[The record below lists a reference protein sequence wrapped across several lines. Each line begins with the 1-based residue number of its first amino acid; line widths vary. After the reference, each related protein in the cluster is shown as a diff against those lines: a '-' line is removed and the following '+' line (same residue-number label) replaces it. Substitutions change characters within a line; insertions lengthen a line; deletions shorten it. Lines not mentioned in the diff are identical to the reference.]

1 MNRCQKSPAE
11 PKPPRVHIPRAQ
23 VIYTD
28 GESYWRDKR
37 RRQEL
42 ERAEFMAMVQA
53 GRVVIVRV

>member
-28 GESYWRDKR
+28 GDGFWMGKR
-37 RRQEL
+37 RRREL
-42 ERAEFMAMVQA
+42 DRAEVLAMVQA